1 MVNTQKKISVNII
14 YFMTWNCNVCNET
27 FKRKQNYERHLQ
39 SKKHIKRLQTNN
51 NLHMCNICDR
61 TFSYNRSLIKHRETC
76 TNKPNEKYLNKNSN
90 IVDQLII
97 QNQLIVQKLE
107 EKNKQVDELTKQVTL
122 LLEKGQNT
130 THIQNQNNIE
140 TQNIIFVNSFGKE
153 NTEYLTDNIV
163 CKLIQHSPFKCLPQ
177 IIEKIHFDPEHPE
190 NHNIKITNKKL
201 NYAEIV
207 KDNKWVTT
215 NKKKA
220 IEDMIQNGYNIIEEK
235 YIDNKDSIT
244 ERKQER
250 FENFKQK
257 FDEDDKEL
265 IKDIKDD
272 INLSLINGTTKIH
285 NK

>member
-1 MVNTQKKISVNII
+1 
-14 YFMTWNCNVCNET
+14 MTWQCNTCNELFT
-27 FKRKQNYERHLQ
+27 RKQNYNRHLN
-39 SKKHIKRLQTNN
+39 SKKHLKRSESNTSLFYCDS
-51 NLHMCNICDR
+51 CNK
-61 TFSYNRSLIKHRETC
+61 TFSYARSLEKHRSKCINTL
-76 TNKPNEKYLNKNSN
+76 TNRTVNNSA
-90 IVDQLII
+90 IVDHLIN
-97 QNQLIVQKLE
+97 QNKLIVQKLE
-107 EKNKQVDELTKQVTL
+107 EKNKQVDELTKQITL
-122 LLEKGQNT
+122 LLEKGGT
-130 THIQNQNNIE
+130 TTNIQNQNNIE
-140 TQNIIFVNSFGKE
+140 TQNIFVVNSFGKE
-153 NTEYLTDNIV
+153 NIDYLTDNIV
-163 CKLIQHSPFKCLPQ
+163 CKLIQNAPFKCLPQ

>member
-1 MVNTQKKISVNII
+1 
-14 YFMTWNCNVCNET
+14 MTWNCNVCNET

-39 SKKHIKRLQTNN
+39 SKKHLKRLHTNN
-51 NLHMCNICDR
+51 NLYMCDICEK
-61 TFSYNRSLIKHRETC
+61 TFSYSRSLIKHRETC
-76 TNKPNEKYLNKNSN
+76 VNKPKQKSLNKNSN
-90 IVDQLII
+90 IVDQLIM

-257 FDEDDKEL
+257 FDEEDKDL
-265 IKDIKDD
+265 IKDLKDD
-272 INLSLINGTTKIH
+272 INLTLINGTTNIH
-285 NK
+285 TK